1 METMKPAK
9 DKMEYRYLGNTG
21 LKVSIIG
28 LGNWLNNDDDSQTLE
43 CTKTALQN
51 GINYFD
57 TAEIYGLGAA
67 ETTLGKALKEL
78 NVPREK
84 IVVSTKIFKIGDDP
98 NDAFLSRKHIIEGI
112 KNSLKRLQ
120 LEYVD
125 IVFCHRYDM
134 KTPMKEVCEA
144 MNWCI
149 EMGYALYW
157 GTSEWTA
164 CQIMQAYDICDELKL
179 IRPVVEQCQ
188 YNLFCRDKMENEYR
202 DLFKKYK
209 MGTTIFS
216 PLKCGI
222 LTGKYIDQIPEDS
235 RMNSKNEKTKKSLER
250 NDYWKNKKDYDNKL
264 IQLKNIA
271 ENKLNCTLSQ
281 LSIAWILANTDVST
295 CLIGATKT
303 SQIEENVKALEIY
316 KKIDKETFI
325 EIEKILDNVPEGEI
339 DYRDWKELPSR
350 RNIVLGIDYIKS
362 NQ

>member
-1 METMKPAK
+1 MEGMKPDK
-9 DKMEYRYLGNTG
+9 DKMEYRYLGDTG
-21 LKVSIIG
+21 LRVSVIG
-28 LGNWLNNDDDSQTLE
+28 LGNWLNNEDDSQTLE

-57 TAEIYGLGAA
+57 TAEIYGFGAA

-84 IVVSTKIFKIGDDP
+84 IVVSTKIFKIGDEP

-134 KTPMKEVCEA
+134 RTPMKEVCET

-149 EMGYALYW
+149 EQGYALYW

-164 CQIMQAYDICDELKL
+164 CQIMQAYDICDQLKL

-188 YNLFCRDKMENEYR
+188 YNLFCREKMENEYR

-222 LTGKYIDQIPEDS
+222 LTGKYIDQIPDDS
-235 RMNSKNEKTKKSLER
+235 RKNSKNERTKQIMER
-250 NDYWKNKKDYDNKL
+250 NDYWKNKK
-264 IQLKNIA
+264 
-271 ENKLNCTLSQ
+271 
-281 LSIAWILANTDVST
+281 
-295 CLIGATKT
+295 
-303 SQIEENVKALEIY
+303 
-316 KKIDKETFI
+316 
-325 EIEKILDNVPEGEI
+325 
-339 DYRDWKELPSR
+339 
-350 RNIVLGIDYIKS
+350 
-362 NQ
+362 

>member
-1 METMKPAK
+1 M
-9 DKMEYRYLGNTG
+9 
-21 LKVSIIG
+21 
-28 LGNWLNNDDDSQTLE
+28 E

-164 CQIMQAYDICDELKL
+164 CQIMQAYDICDELRL
-179 IRPVVEQCQ
+179 IRPGVEQCQ

-222 LTGKYIDQIPEDS
+222 LTGKYIEQIPEDS